1 MSELK
6 ININKIIKNYLTL
19 REYAKK
25 KKIIITP
32 VTKVV
37 AGDIN
42 IVKKLEAN
50 GAKTIADSRIYNIK
64 KFIEAGINSKFLLLR
79 LPSKSEI
86 CQVVKYSDFS
96 LNSSEEIISKINE
109 EAKKQ
114 KKQDGKILMI

>member
-64 KFIEAGINSKFLLLR
+64 K
-79 LPSKSEI
+79 
-86 CQVVKYSDFS
+86 
-96 LNSSEEIISKINE
+96 SKINVPV
-109 EAKKQ
+109 
-114 KKQDGKILMI
+114 